1 MNLEIIPTGT
11 PIDVLNGGV
20 RNSSISLLYGP
31 TRCGKTTLMIAMA
44 NYFIEKY
51 NSKVVYIDTEQT
63 LSQKSFKNP
72 NMVNV
77 IYASSLSE
85 QDRAIKELVKNVE
98 EDVKLVVVDTMTGH
112 FHKEVLK
119 APAKLRAKIAAD
131 LSGRLVGQIANLRR
145 IMNDRIIFIT
155 AHLRSPVGEHF
166 KMHVLRKMAEAVK
179 QGKYTPSIYDYERY
193 LARDQVSWIGGQG
206 LGMHVQFQF
215 RIFVDVDGSRIIRVE
230 KWPMV
235 PNYCVRYLQEGE
247 GFKVLGEKFLMGKE
261 MMGRLLRHEVE
272 MILLEEPIEAVR
284 EEGIEVEEAGEEEIK
299 KEVKERK
306 KTRKTGELKLPR
318 TPGIDELV
326 EKEKES

>member
-1 MNLEIIPTGT
+1 VKIIQTGT
-11 PIDVLNGGV
+11 PIDMLNGGI
-20 RNSSISLLYGP
+20 RESSISLLYGP
-31 TRCGKTTLMIAMA
+31 TRCGKTTLLIAMA
-44 NYFIEKY
+44 NYFIKNY
-51 NSKVVYIDTEQT
+51 NSRILYIDTEQAVFPEN
-63 LSQKSFKNP
+63 FKDP
-72 NMVNV
+72 TMVEV

-85 QDRAIKELVKNVE
+85 QEKLIKELVKNIE

-119 APAKLRAKIAAD
+119 APAQYRAKIAAD

-145 IMNDRIIFIT
+145 IMNNRIIFIT

-166 KMHVLRKMAEAVK
+166 KMHVLRKMAKAVK
-179 QGKYTPSIYDYERY
+179 EGKYVPSVYDYERY

-215 RIFVDVDGSRIIRVE
+215 RIFVDVDGSRIIRIE

-235 PNYCVRYLQEGE
+235 PNYCVKYIQEGE
-247 GFKVLGEKFLMGKE
+247 GFKVLGEKFLMGRE
-261 MMGRLLRHEVE
+261 MMSRLLRHEVE

-299 KEVKERK
+299 KEVEERK
-306 KTRKTGELKLPR
+306 KTKKTRELKLPR

-326 EKEKES
+326 EREKES